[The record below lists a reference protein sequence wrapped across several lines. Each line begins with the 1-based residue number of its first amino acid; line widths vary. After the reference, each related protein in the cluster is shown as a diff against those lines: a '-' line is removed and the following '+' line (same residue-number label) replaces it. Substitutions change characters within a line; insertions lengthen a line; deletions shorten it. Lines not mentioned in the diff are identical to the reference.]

1 MVKTKW
7 GCFLQYLI
15 KHESCHNL
23 ETSQMICK
31 ANQLTGS
38 YMKATLAFNELM
50 RPLIQP
56 FKRQP
61 HKIVKYTRTIRR
73 QQPIEA

>member
-1 MVKTKW
+1 
-7 GCFLQYLI
+7 
-15 KHESCHNL
+15 
-23 ETSQMICK
+23 MICK

-50 RPLIQP
+50 RPLIQL